1 MLDALVLVVD
11 DNPETLDLMA
21 FALESEGFRVRK
33 AKTVLKALEMLHDG
47 TPRPN
52 LILTDLVMPQTSGR
66 DLLKHIRDDEALRA
80 LPVLVMTG
88 AEAGESAALADLVLQ
103 KPIDPLHVA
112 ATARTLL
119 AATSRGSGDPTQ
131 ARRVAGTPDGAT

>member
-1 MLDALVLVVD
+1 MLDAMVLVVD

-47 TPRPN
+47 TARPN

-66 DLLKHIRDDEALRA
+66 DFLKHLRDDEALKT
-80 LPVLVMTG
+80 LPIIVITG
-88 AEAGESAALADLVLQ
+88 ADPGESAALADVVLQ
-103 KPIDPLHVA
+103 KPVDPLHVA
-112 ATARTLL
+112 STARTLL
-119 AATSRGSGDPTQ
+119 VSNPQ
-131 ARRVAGTPDGAT
+131 P